1 MGTTIRHL
9 GQMQIEQQ
17 ELDEAGR
24 RAQEEINALAL
35 QEYELTGSL
44 SSKRLCEAVAEYER
58 MIEAHVLPEK

>member
-58 MIEAHVLPEK
+58 TIKAHVLPEK

>member
-58 MIEAHVLPEK
+58 TIEAHVLPGK

>member
-44 SSKRLCEAVAEYER
+44 SSKRLREAVAEYER
-58 MIEAHVLPEK
+58 TIEAHVLPGK